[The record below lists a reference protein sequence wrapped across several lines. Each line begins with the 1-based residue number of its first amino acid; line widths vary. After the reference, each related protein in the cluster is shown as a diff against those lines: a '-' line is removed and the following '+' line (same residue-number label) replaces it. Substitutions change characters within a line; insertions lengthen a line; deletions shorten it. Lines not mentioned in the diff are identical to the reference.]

1 MDVLPQTMLFLG
13 IIPALI
19 LLYISLKR
27 YDGMYKEKTM
37 FIMFIG
43 GIIAGVLSIIVE
55 YSTLQVGF
63 LAIILFPILEQMFKT
78 IILNMR
84 RYQNKKEAVL
94 YGLSLGLGFGSVFTP
109 YYIITTSLYHND
121 FYSLLIALIASIG
134 IIILHGATG
143 VLIGY
148 GVYTSNLIKFFIFAT
163 LLYMPVIITSSI
175 KYSAFIVIPYSLIVY
190 WYATMK
196 IMPNIL
202 KESKKGSKT
211 K

>member
-13 IIPALI
+13 VIPALV
-19 LLYISLKR
+19 LLYFSLKK

-43 GIIAGVLSIIVE
+43 GIVTGVLSIIME

-63 LAIILFPILEQMFKT
+63 LAIVLFPILEQMFKT
-78 IILNMR
+78 VILNMR

-109 YYIITTSLYHND
+109 YYIIVTSLYYDDINIL
-121 FYSLLIALIASIG
+121 YLALVASIG

-148 GVYTSNLIKFFIFAT
+148 GVYTSKLVKYFLIAT
-163 LLYMPVIITSSI
+163 LLYLPVPLTSSI
-175 KYSAFIVIPYSLIVY
+175 KYSSIALIPYGLVVY
-190 WYATMK
+190 WYSTMK
-196 IMPNIL
+196 IMPKIL
-202 KESKKGSKT
+202 EKRKKVK

>member
-13 IIPALI
+13 IIPALV
-19 LLYISLKR
+19 LLYISLKK

-43 GIIAGVLSIIVE
+43 GIMAGVLSIIVE
-55 YSTLQVGF
+55 YSTLGVGF
-63 LAIILFPILEQMFKT
+63 LAIILFPVLEQMFKT

-109 YYIITTSLYHND
+109 YYVIVTSLHYDDVNAL
-121 FYSLLIALIASIG
+121 YLALIASIG

-143 VLIGY
+143 ILIGY
-148 GVYTSNLIKFFIFAT
+148 GVYKSNLKKYFIIAT
-163 LLYMPVIITSSI
+163 LLYVPVPLISVIWII
-175 KYSAFIVIPYSLIVY
+175 VL
-190 WYATMK
+190 
-196 IMPNIL
+196 L
-202 KESKKGSKT
+202 
-211 K
+211 